1 MSMTSRVVFDSQTKR
16 ALIGARFC
24 FARGKKNSRDVRRV
38 ANPTA
43 ILPKSMHDRHTSNEL
58 EMVSSS

>member
-24 FARGKKNSRDVRRV
+24 FARGKKIARRSSCG
-38 ANPTA
+38 
-43 ILPKSMHDRHTSNEL
+43 KSHSDIAE
-58 EMVSSS
+58 VDA